1 MVTPKKT
8 TIEEFSGNATNV
20 GSQYAQKYEREI
32 AGFFTQEYGK
42 YSFSKKY
49 VASCLQCI
57 KKDAPTLFE
66 FLSGAAKQS
75 LLTLEQHVLLM
86 LHEEELYHRNFNN
99 KVLHCTV
106 AGAKVGATNAQ
117 SNVLLG
123 ETLDWST
130 AYFPWSSLNK
140 FKIKG
145 NPAIT
150 AISFPGL
157 PVSAGMN
164 SKGLSL
170 VWTGSGYYPPLMP
183 KVGIPTYGIIFEL
196 LLSEDVPS
204 AIKYLKNIK
213 VAGAFIFFLG
223 DAKGNFCVVEGV
235 PGKIVIREESRASRA
250 NVYEY
255 NDTISYAKQELPGIK
270 KCHSIKRKKV
280 MKRSFLK
287 ASRANESLLKK
298 VLSQKHIYINSTYKH
313 ATLWRVI
320 ADCSAKELTL
330 CPWRGGSNSWFK
342 IKA

>member
-1 MVTPKKT
+1 MKTNSPPLVTS
-8 TIEEFSGNATNV
+8 FSGDTYSV
-20 GSQYAQKYEREI
+20 GYQYAEQYEREI
-32 AGFFTQEYGK
+32 AGFFTQEFGR

-49 VASCLQCI
+49 VAACLTCV
-57 KKDAPTLFE
+57 KKESPDLYK
-66 FLSGAAKQS
+66 FLKGMSAAS
-75 LLTLEQHVLLM
+75 LLTLEQHILLL

-106 AGAKVGATNAQ
+106 AGAKVQATKGRN
-117 SNVLLG
+117 NVILG

-130 AYFPWSSLNK
+130 AYFPWSSLNR
-140 FKIKG
+140 FNIKG
-145 NPAIT
+145 RPAIT

-196 LLSEDVPS
+196 LLRDDVPS
-204 AIKYLKNIK
+204 AIKYLQSIK

-223 DAKGNFCVVEGV
+223 DAKGNFCVVEGL
-235 PGKIVIREESRASRA
+235 PGKIVIREETRASRA

-255 NDTISYAKQELPGIK
+255 KDTIAYAQQKLPRVK
-270 KCHSIKRKKV
+270 KCHSIKRNKIMKK
-280 MKRSFLK
+280 SFLK
-287 ASRANESLLKK
+287 ATRGDESLLKK
-298 VLSQKHIYINSTYKH
+298 VLSQKNIYINNTHKH

-320 ADCSAKELTL
+320 VNCSAKELIV